1 MHDMT
6 VKKGRPITYDLWFGG
21 EPAPNATWIRKDKPL
36 CHDPETTTIEL
47 FCKNSVYTE
56 RNSIMT
62 ILKSNRQRDTGKY
75 TFRLESSSGVFE
87 DSGFVNVLDVP
98 GSPRNFE
105 VKQVFPDKVTFSWQ
119 PPVCFWKQAW
129 KSFSKLWPRKQI
141 LYLIN
146 FEDTVP

>member
-6 VKKGRPITYDLWFGG
+6 VKKGRPISYDLWFGG

-119 PPVCFWKQAW
+119 PPVCFWKQA
-129 KSFSKLWPRKQI
+129 
-141 LYLIN
+141 
-146 FEDTVP
+146 